1 MHMNSISDED
11 LILHHYR
18 DGLDPARIAQIED
31 ALFASEAL
39 RERQAAILRALA
51 AVDALPAP
59 EADADFNARLWR
71 QLESRLFARAPIALA
86 APPDSWR
93 DRLHAWLNPSRLAW
107 AAAAC
112 VVALAIGLG
121 FYAGRRSA
129 PAPDAI
135 AQQRADEAAMR
146 VLDAYVAVH
155 LRATE
160 GVLLTAS
167 NSDSAD
173 LLDGNRELA
182 ASLVEANRL
191 YARAATRA
199 GNTQLADFLRQLEPV
214 LISLANQSPSAHIQV
229 NEGLRDYLRTTD
241 LLFQVRATQARLD
254 RNGDRRT

>member
-1 MHMNSISDED
+1 MNSISDED

-18 DGLDPARIAQIED
+18 DGLDPARIAQIDD
-31 ALFASEAL
+31 ALFASAQL
-39 RERQAAILRALA
+39 RERQAAIQRMLA
-51 AVDALPAP
+51 EVDAQPVP
-59 EADADFNARLWR
+59 TPDADFSARLWR
-71 QLESRLFARAPIALA
+71 QLEPRLFARTPIT
-86 APPDSWR
+86 PRDSWR
-93 DRLHAWLNPSRLAW
+93 DRLHAWLNPPRVAW

-112 VVALAIGLG
+112 VVALAIGVG

-129 PAPDAI
+129 PAPDVI
-135 AQQRADEAAMR
+135 AQQRADDAALR
-146 VLDAYVAVH
+146 ILDAYVSAH

-182 ASLVEANRL
+182 ATLVDANRL

-199 GNTQLADFLRQLEPV
+199 GNTRLADFLRQLEPV
-214 LISLANQSPSAHIQV
+214 LISLANPPSSAPIKA
-229 NEGLRDYLRTTD
+229 NEGLRDYLRATD